1 LLVRDVEGGSRIR
14 NTRMNPKVLNA
25 KPTLNP
31 KPSPL
36 NPKVLNAKPHEML
49 ETVCVRVCMCVRGSG
64 PHDAKHM
71 LEGLGFRVKG
81 LGFRVVLSSQ
91 RMRACSDSILSR
103 EVQVRV

>member
-1 LLVRDVEGGSRIR
+1 
-14 NTRMNPKVLNA
+14 MC
-25 KPTLNP
+25 
-31 KPSPL
+31 
-36 NPKVLNAKPHEML
+36 
-49 ETVCVRVCMCVRGSG
+49 VCVCACVRVCACVCVCMCVRGSG